1 VEKSLKTGGNTAN
14 NLLPTE
20 ELKLLTVFHYI
31 PLFYSYFTQ
40 LFQRK
45 LTTIKDLFSAVQNLS
60 TGCVK
65 PSIKRI
71 VTI

>member
-45 LTTIKDLFSAVQNLS
+45 LTDRKDLFSGVQNLS

-65 PSIKRI
+65 PFRKGII
-71 VTI
+71 DI